1 MQNKRV
7 ITMIILLLAPI
18 TCFGANKLDQGFNW
32 STIISSAII
41 GGVFGLALMLDK
53 KNKKHTGILYK
64 NIGEIGNKGIIKNF
78 KIAITFIIIFGM
90 FYLIFIPL
98 LLNNSSDTSRFI
110 ISLIIT
116 LLIALIYK
124 KINKK

>member
-1 MQNKRV
+1 
-7 ITMIILLLAPI
+7 
-18 TCFGANKLDQGFNW
+18 
-32 STIISSAII
+32 
-41 GGVFGLALMLDK
+41 MLDK

-78 KIAITFIIIFGM
+78 KITITFIIIFGM

-98 LLNNSSDTSRFI
+98 LLNNSNDKSRFI